1 MFVMACE
8 FSLGQSI
15 RADLT
20 SASNSAG
27 CRCGRGM
34 NSYPVFRDGSVNCV
48 TYARKLS
55 KKFFVLENCP
65 KIFSDARAQASS
77 NRRFTWPLTTAN
89 VKAISYDFSVALPA
103 L

>member
-8 FSLGQSI
+8 FSLVSRSG
-15 RADLT
+15 RTLT
-20 SASNSAG
+20 SARNSAG

-48 TYARKLS
+48 TYVRKLS
-55 KKFFVLENCP
+55 EKFFVLENCP
-65 KIFSDARAQASS
+65 KNFSDARSS
-77 NRRFTWPLTTAN
+77 GVQEAALHPGFDNDKCAGDFVRFSA
-89 VKAISYDFSVALPA
+89 ALPV